1 MASEYK
7 KLALEAEENFEFE
20 KALEYFEKAENELSV
35 KDGSLVKYGELLFEF
50 QNYQKAKEIFEKI
63 VNEEPEKKYLLKLA
77 KIYEEVN
84 EMKKAL
90 EIYKKL
96 EIKEKILEIQ
106 DKANL
111 FSPSSNLIRRFMEL
125 FSGRE
130 DVFSIQFD
138 NGYKPVR
145 RPLNYKDVIQH
156 LKGEKTI
163 GIYQLKKDNSIKF
176 AAFDIDIKKS
186 YLHDENKY
194 IYEENSR
201 KVAKKLISELN
212 NENINNYIE
221 YTGNRGYHIWM
232 FFDTPILSYKV
243 KIIMEKILERIDLE
257 EGIDVEVFPKQT
269 ELNGGLGNLI
279 KIPLGI
285 HRKTGKK
292 CLFVN
297 ENFEFV
303 PNQTKYL
310 FEIKENKKEQI
321 ESLFKEYIDENYE
334 IHENETAYK
343 IPKTHS
349 NNKTKKSNKIK
360 NEIRKRISRQTSS
373 EINTLVNGCVILNQI
388 INKIEK
394 EAYISEEEENILIK
408 SMIKTKDGKSNVLK
422 ILKKT
427 INYNP
432 KRFEMIEKQSTG
444 VPITCEEIRKIIL
457 NKNLSLN
464 LENCTCKFPG
474 NYNTP
479 YAIIANIEDI
489 FLDKIDI
496 NDIAK
501 KIVEK
506 NSEKFEIEKEIKN
519 LKKMILKK
527 MGDENELRIEIGTI
541 KRNGNDVEI
550 IL

>member
-1 MASEYK
+1 MNYK

-20 KALEYFEKAENELSV
+20 KALEYFEKAEDELSV
-35 KDGSLVKYGELLFEF
+35 KDNSLVKYGELLFEF
-50 QNYQKAKEIFEKI
+50 QNYKKAKEIFEKI
-63 VNEEPEKKYLLKLA
+63 VNTKPEKEYLLKLA
-77 KIYEEVN
+77 QIYEEIN
-84 EMKKAL
+84 EIQKAFEL
-90 EIYKKL
+90 YKKL
-96 EIKEKILEIQ
+96 EIKEKIQELQ
-106 DKANL
+106 DKTNL
-111 FSPSSNLIRRFMEL
+111 FSPSSNLIRKFIEL

-130 DVFSIQFD
+130 DVFSIQFE
-138 NGYKPVR
+138 NGYRPIR
-145 RPLNYKDVIQH
+145 RPLNYKDVKEH

-176 AAFDIDIKKS
+176 AAYDIDIKKS
-186 YLHDENKY
+186 YLHGDNRY
-194 IYEENSR
+194 IYEENSK
-201 KVAKKLISELN
+201 KVAKKLITELEQ
-212 NENINNYIE
+212 ENIYSYIE
-221 YTGNRGYHIWM
+221 YTGNRGYHIWI
-232 FFDTPILSYKV
+232 FFDIPVLSYKV

-257 EGIDVEVFPKQT
+257 EGIDVEIFPKQT

-292 CLFVN
+292 CLFVD
-297 ENFEFV
+297 ENFEIIS
-303 PNQTKYL
+303 NQTKFL
-310 FEIKENKKEQI
+310 FSIKENTKEQI
-321 ESLFKEYIDENYE
+321 ERLFKDFTDENYE
-334 IHENETAYK
+334 VYEETLTYK
-343 IPKTHS
+343 RS
-349 NNKTKKSNKIK
+349 NNKIKKSNKIK
-360 NEIRKRISRQTSS
+360 KEIRKQIIKQISGEFDT
-373 EINTLVNGCVILNQI
+373 IINGCSILKQI

-408 SMIKTKDGKSNVLK
+408 STINLKNGKREILN

-427 INYNP
+427 INFNL
-432 KRFEMIEKQSTG
+432 KRFEMIEKQSKG

-464 LENCTCKFPG
+464 LKNCTCKFPG

-479 YAIIANIEDI
+479 YAIITNVEEI
-489 FLDKIDI
+489 FIDKIDI

-519 LKKMILKK
+519 LKNMIAKK
-527 MGDENELRIEIGTI
+527 MGEKKELRVEIGTI
-541 KRNGNDVEI
+541 KRNGDDIEI